1 MKLILCIKR
10 VSGAEEKVLR
20 SFNATRN
27 FVANI
32 NRISGETLVNDVD
45 VKLLPEGASVA
56 ALGLSNKALYESDIK
71 V

>member
-1 MKLILCIKR
+1 MMNL

-20 SFNATRN
+20 CFSATRN
-27 FVANI
+27 FVTNM
-32 NRISGETLVNDVD
+32 NRISGEALLKDVD

-56 ALGLSNKALYESDIK
+56 ALGLSNKALYETDLK